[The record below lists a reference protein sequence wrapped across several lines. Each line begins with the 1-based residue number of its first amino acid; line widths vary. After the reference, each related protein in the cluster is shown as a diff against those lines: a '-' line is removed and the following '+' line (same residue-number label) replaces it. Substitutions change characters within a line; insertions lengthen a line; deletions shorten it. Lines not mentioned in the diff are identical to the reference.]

1 MRNANTQTWQVRW
14 LISSVILAAY
24 AGCTPAGQGMNINEP
39 ITDSGL
45 AVQVVAEG
53 LRNPVY
59 VTAPANDPRLFI
71 VEQPGRIRVVERGTL
86 RSEPFLDIE
95 TRVRDGGEQG
105 LLGLAFHP
113 DYASNGYFYVNYTIQ
128 DGSTRIERYRVSADP
143 NVADDNSD
151 RVIVQIP
158 QPYGNHNGGMVL
170 FGPDGM
176 LYIGMGDG
184 GSANDPQ
191 GNGQNASTLLGSLL
205 RLDVDG
211 GDPYAIPNDN
221 PFVGNAQARG
231 EAWAI
236 GLRNPWRFSFD
247 SQDGLL
253 YIGDVGQNAWEE
265 IHVAP
270 LDVGGLNYGWN
281 VMEGRHCLGLGGC
294 DQTGLTL
301 PPVEYGHDNGCSVI
315 GGIVY
320 RGSTLP
326 DLVGH
331 YFYSDWCDGWLRSF
345 RYVNGAAT
353 AHTEWAV
360 GDIGNVLTFGEDAAR
375 NLYIGSQNGRVYRLI
390 SRGS

>member
-1 MRNANTQTWQVRW
+1 MRKVNVQTQHRRW
-14 LISSVILAAY
+14 LAGPVIVATCL
-24 AGCTPAGQGMNINEP
+24 GCTPAGQGMNISEP
-39 ITDSGL
+39 TTDSGVAL
-45 AVQVVAEG
+45 EVVAQG

-59 VTAPANDPRLFI
+59 VTAPANDARLFI
-71 VEQPGRIRVVERGTL
+71 VEQPGRIRVVEGNAL

-95 TRVRDGGEQG
+95 NRVRDGGEQG

-128 DGSTRIERYRVSADP
+128 DGSTRIERYQVSADP
-143 NVADDNSD
+143 NRADVNSD
-151 RVIVQIP
+151 KVIIQIP

-191 GNGQNASTLLGSLL
+191 DNGQNAATLLGSLL
-205 RLDVDG
+205 RIDVDG

-221 PFVGNAQARG
+221 PFVGNPQARD
-231 EAWAI
+231 EIWAI

-265 IHVAP
+265 VHVAP

-281 VMEGRHCLGLGGC
+281 EMEGRHCFGMGGC

-320 RGSTLP
+320 RGTALA
-326 DLVGH
+326 DVAGH
-331 YFYSDWCDGWLRSF
+331 YFYSDWCGGWLRSF

-353 AHTEWAV
+353 AHSEWAV

-375 NLYIGSQNGRVYRLI
+375 NVYIGSQNGRVYRLI
-390 SRGS
+390 PDGG